1 MDYKSDHVREAETLI
16 GRYRKQLEL
25 YAEALEKI
33 TGLRVKEKLI
43 YSIILEQAIPV

>member
-16 GRYRKQLEL
+16 GRYQKQLEL